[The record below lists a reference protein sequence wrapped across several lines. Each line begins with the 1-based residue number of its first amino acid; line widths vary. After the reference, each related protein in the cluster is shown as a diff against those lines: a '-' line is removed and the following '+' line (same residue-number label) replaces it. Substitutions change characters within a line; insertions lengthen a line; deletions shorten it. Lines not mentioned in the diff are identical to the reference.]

1 MDNSLAIITVRKGS
15 SLKDKNIRLYKG
27 EPLLSIC
34 IKKLLSVFDKVVV
47 LSDSEKYGEIASSL
61 GAEVVIDE
69 DVSSME
75 DVTIRLRKFCERTSY
90 SGRIILCQ
98 CTSPNISLESYKKA
112 NEFSKHLK
120 NDEILISCVEVS
132 QKPSAFFLSDNDGY
146 LYTAVKGMPIVSKP
160 RQILE
165 KLYYYNGGIT
175 SFHSSQLKFDSLFEN
190 GKLVPL
196 LIDEKEILD
205 IDTEY
210 DLRK

>member
-1 MDNSLAIITVRKGS
+1 MNDNLAIITVRKGS

-27 EPLLSIC
+27 ESLLSIC
-34 IKKLLSVFDKVVV
+34 IKKLLSIFDNVIV

-69 DVSSME
+69 VVSSME
-75 DVTIRLRKFCERTSY
+75 DVTVRLRKFCERTSY
-90 SGRIILCQ
+90 NGRIILCQ
-98 CTSPNISLESYKKA
+98 CTSPNISLESYEKA
-112 NEFSKHLK
+112 NMFSKHLK
-120 NDEILISCVEVS
+120 DDEILISCVEVS

-160 RQILE
+160 RQLLE

-175 SFHSSQLKFDSLFEN
+175 SFHSSQLNFDSLFEN

-196 LIDEKEILD
+196 IISEKEILD
-205 IDTEY
+205 IDTEN

>member
-1 MDNSLAIITVRKGS
+1 MNDNLAIITVRKGS

-75 DVTIRLRKFCERTSY
+75 DVTVRLRKFCERTSY
-90 SGRIILCQ
+90 NGRITLYQ

-112 NEFSKHLK
+112 NELSKQLED
-120 NDEILISCVEVS
+120 DEILISCVEVS

-160 RQILE
+160 RQMLD

-190 GKLVPL
+190 GKLIPL

-205 IDTEY
+205 IDTEN

>member
-1 MDNSLAIITVRKGS
+1 MDNLVLITVRKGS

-34 IKKLLSVFDKVVV
+34 IKKLLSVFDKIVV

-61 GAEVVIDE
+61 GAEVIIDE

-75 DVTIRLRKFCERTSY
+75 DVTLRLRKFCERTSY

-98 CTSPNISLESYKKA
+98 CTSPNISLESYEKA
-112 NEFSKHLK
+112 NEISKHLK
-120 NDEILISCVEVS
+120 DDEILISCVEVS

-160 RQILE
+160 RQMLD